1 MNKFG
6 QALLRTYFFWS
17 FTGHLSN
24 AIWWFNGSDWLSSER
39 ENVSF
44 RLMPTGGVN
53 MLEFLTVVMFD
64 AMLSFV
70 VPGACLWSFVSSN
83 ISSFIWQSP
92 FLWDWLANRCFRFEC
107 WLILTPFDSNSMP
120 WSWWITVD
128 SELLS
133 FLLIFLPRMSMHYSE
148 TCIHTQHRSFNFI
161 PFIHYLLILTIFG
174 GRCVSGKCTRYST
187 GPSWRSQ
194 SCMLVMKWATGSS
207 IYFFIIQTE

>member
-1 MNKFG
+1 MLKWKFDKYWKQLHVVQLRIIISNIFVMNEFG
-6 QALLRTYFFWS
+6 QAILRTYFFWS

-24 AIWWFNGSDWLSSER
+24 TIWCFVGSDWLSSER

-44 RLMPTGGVN
+44 RLIHAGGVN
-53 MLEFLTVVMFD
+53 MLEFLTVVRFD
-64 AMLSFV
+64 AILSFV

-92 FLWDWLANRCFRFEC
+92 FLWDWLANRCFRFGC

-148 TCIHTQHRSFNFI
+148 TCIHTQHRSF
-161 PFIHYLLILTIFG
+161 
-174 GRCVSGKCTRYST
+174 
-187 GPSWRSQ
+187 
-194 SCMLVMKWATGSS
+194 
-207 IYFFIIQTE
+207 

>member
-1 MNKFG
+1 
-6 QALLRTYFFWS
+6 
-17 FTGHLSN
+17 
-24 AIWWFNGSDWLSSER
+24 
-39 ENVSF
+39 
-44 RLMPTGGVN
+44 MPVGEVH

-70 VPGACLWSFVSSN
+70 VAGACLWSFVSSN
-83 ISSFIWQSP
+83 ISSFILQSP

-133 FLLIFLPRMSMHYSE
+133 FLLIFLPKMSMPYSE
-148 TCIHTQHRSFNFI
+148 TCIHTQYRSFNLI

-174 GRCVSGKCTRYST
+174 ALCVSGKCTRYST